1 MAFAIQIFRIC
12 KYSRFTASCDI
23 LRMAVGR
30 IIDSFMATE
39 RWRNASI
46 MGSTGA

>member
-1 MAFAIQIFRIC
+1 MAFAIQISRIC
-12 KYSRFTASCDI
+12 KYSSFTASCDV
-23 LRMAVGR
+23 LRVVVGR

-39 RWRNASI
+39 RRSSASI